1 MTPSSFRD
9 HFGTAPPAAQ
19 TGARL
24 AAVRFA
30 VRDLDA
36 ARALFNRDNLPVH
49 ERTGRLIVG
58 LDTALGATLAFE
70 RI

>member
-1 MTPSSFRD
+1 MTPGAFRD
-9 HFGTAPPAAQ
+9 HFGTEPPAVQ

-24 AAVRFA
+24 AALRFA

-36 ARALFNRDNLPVH
+36 AQELFSRANLPVQKRM
-49 ERTGRLIVG
+49 ERLIVG
-58 LDTALGATLAFE
+58 PDTALGATLAFE